1 MKTSWYLLTNTCK
14 YRYRY
19 VHRKPFLLRCPLTVN
34 YILPPSP
41 NPYKK
46 KNGTRYF
53 VLGSQRVMK
62 IKLLEK
68 TFSLTSFFIPQTTKI
83 EIMDRIQTRK
93 PPRTPKRGRESTLGI
108 RPQTGNTNNTHIQM
122 EFNSLCKGIVS
133 SYCKKLQLKRQDEDK
148 TVQ

>member
-1 MKTSWYLLTNTCK
+1 M
-14 YRYRY
+14 
-19 VHRKPFLLRCPLTVN
+19 KPFLLRCPLTVN

-53 VLGSQRVMK
+53 DNIHLLGFQRVMK
-62 IKLLEK
+62 VKLLEK
-68 TFSLTSFFIPQTTKI
+68 TFSLTSILIPQTTKI
-83 EIMDRIQTRK
+83 EIMDRKQTRK
-93 PPRTPKRGRESTLGI
+93 PPRTPKRGRENTLGI

-122 EFNSLCKGIVS
+122 EFNSLYKGIVS